1 MSQNK
6 RKTWARYNIRVEKVI
21 NELEGLDY
29 KGTQEQAKI
38 LIKGMPQS
46 GSDEVEV
53 AQIML
58 ETFDWI
64 PCLDVLRKTE
74 SLSSTS
80 SLTIDPC

>member
-38 LIKGMPQS
+38 LIKRMTKS
-46 GSDEVEV
+46 GSDEVQV

-58 ETFDWI
+58 ETFD
-64 PCLDVLRKTE
+64 
-74 SLSSTS
+74 
-80 SLTIDPC
+80 

>member
-1 MSQNK
+1 M
-6 RKTWARYNIRVEKVI
+6 YNIRVEKVI

-58 ETFDWI
+58 ETFD
-64 PCLDVLRKTE
+64 
-74 SLSSTS
+74 
-80 SLTIDPC
+80 

>member
-58 ETFDWI
+58 ETFD
-64 PCLDVLRKTE
+64 
-74 SLSSTS
+74 
-80 SLTIDPC
+80 